1 MRWCHPRPKDGAEA
15 FVLFLHGAQLTL
27 RSSVLTVLDFDEVDV
42 TLKSAEIFTSVIHW
56 EGGSA
61 GGWQCC

>member
-1 MRWCHPRPKDGAEA
+1 
-15 FVLFLHGAQLTL
+15 VLFLHGAQLTL